1 MSSTLSLAIEEFLS
15 GQGPAEAVAAA
26 GAATCRRQAARLVEA
41 SAVDDVVQESLVEL
55 LATVRRLRHPG
66 AAEAWLALIVRKQA
80 ERHRRGLRLPI
91 PLDLATEVP
100 SPAEGPE
107 ALLLRAE
114 QDASV
119 RRALQAAR
127 DVDRRLLVLRY
138 VGDWDDAE
146 LAALLG
152 VTAGALRKRLHDAR
166 RRLRPHLEHLSPI
179 PIREE
184 PMTQPQPIP
193 FGAVVAPS
201 ELADPPSPRPAP
213 AGAELLPTGLRVI
226 DAVVPIRRGGTVDFR
241 GPVGS
246 GHLVLISEVARN
258 LATGAGGAVVAV
270 ATRAKDPDGSAA
282 RLPRMVEDPN
292 GIPDLTVVIDAS
304 EDAARALEAAG
315 GLAARLAAGGADVL
329 LAVDRVTC
337 GHLDLQS
344 LAAHSGRVGPGS
356 VTTIRVA
363 PHARDASPAEA
374 WPADTTLVLSLER
387 MAAGIIPA
395 VDVLASCSGLID
407 NHDLPEDAVAVA
419 NAVRRALAVAAA
431 LDGQLAQPMRVAEA
445 YTGIPGVQVPPERAR
460 AELAAQL

>member
-1 MSSTLSLAIEEFLS
+1 MFDGPIGVMSSTLSLAIEEFLS
-15 GQGPAEAVAAA
+15 GHGPAEAVAAA

-91 PLDLATEVP
+91 PLNLATEVP

-107 ALLLRAE
+107 STPAQGRTGRECAPG
-114 QDASV
+114 
-119 RRALQAAR
+119 LQAAR

-152 VTAGALRKRLHDAR
+152 ITAGALRKRLHDAR

-179 PIREE
+179 PIPETHDPTPTHPLRRGRG
-184 PMTQPQPIP
+184 T
-193 FGAVVAPS
+193 GRA
-201 ELADPPSPRPAP
+201 ADPPSPRPAP

-270 ATRAKDPDGSAA
+270 ATRAKDPDGTRPGSRAWSRTPTA
-282 RLPRMVEDPN
+282 SL
-292 GIPDLTVVIDAS
+292 ISHVVIDAS

-329 LAVDRVTC
+329 LAVDRV
-337 GHLDLQS
+337 DLRPS
-344 LAAHSGRVGPGS
+344 RPPVAGGP
-356 VTTIRVA
+356 
-363 PHARDASPAEA
+363 
-374 WPADTTLVLSLER
+374 
-387 MAAGIIPA
+387 
-395 VDVLASCSGLID
+395 
-407 NHDLPEDAVAVA
+407 
-419 NAVRRALAVAAA
+419 
-431 LDGQLAQPMRVAEA
+431 
-445 YTGIPGVQVPPERAR
+445 
-460 AELAAQL
+460 